1 MPNHIRSK
9 SNHFKQLHPQFGTA
23 AGLLSRPLTVVRALK
38 AKPESYLERDMPDSR
53 LHFQSSVI
61 LSAIVSSAPSPRRGV
76 RLYGL
81 LLRALVVLASLL
93 LPVSA
98 RAQVTYAGTLNTLT
112 TFSPEDSLSPIA
124 VDGSG
129 DVFFVVEDT
138 NGNNTLYKIPFGGTL
153 TTLQSGFAIFP
164 AAIAVNNAGTSLY
177 FLYSGSPAGCPGDM
191 GGDQFLA
198 ILNSPFTGAPANLPP
213 TFKFSGYCVGYTDP
227 TGLAVNP
234 NNGNLYVADC
244 GGGSIYELNGPVTS
258 SSTPASFVSLYVQP
272 YDIAVNGNGT
282 IYFTDALYYNIDSVS
297 ASLFG
302 STIPSSGIS
311 ASIIVN
317 NIPEIQLGLAV
328 GPSPTNTI
336 YVGGTTV
343 DEVSGSSLVAVNN
356 EFSNG
361 TTGLGVDS
369 SGRLFIGG
377 TDSNLNQ
384 DIVGTSTQPYVNF
397 GSEAAN
403 STTSVQS
410 LTFSID
416 AGTTV
421 GSIGILTTGVAG
433 LDFQN
438 GGSTTCT
445 ATTYSSATNCVVS
458 VKFKPLATGLRRG
471 AVVFYSN
478 ANLTGTQQA
487 IVQIYGA
494 GTGPQAAFG
503 PAGNSSSVGS
513 GFTAPLGFAVD
524 AAGNVFVADNGAGKV
539 DKVTPGGTQTTL
551 TSSIGNPYGVAV
563 DGAGN
568 LYVAD
573 SSTTVYKVTPG
584 GTKSTVNSTFDSPYG
599 IALDGQGN
607 FYVSDHSAGKVYEV
621 TPGGTKTTVYS
632 GLSLPEGVAVDAS
645 GNVYVANNGAGEVYK
660 MTPGGTQSTVV
671 SGLTSP
677 DGVSVDGAG
686 TVYISDDSEHAVYQ
700 VPSGGSKAT
709 VSTETSGGFG
719 LAIDGSGNLYTSGQT
734 SGPVIELNRATP
746 PPVNFPTVTPVNTID
761 SDGPMIVEMENIGT
775 STLDIASIAFPAD
788 FLEVSGEDDCGST
801 LAESALCNIDIEF
814 MPLSVNTRG
823 FTEYVSI
830 PDNSLNLTSTTQS
843 IKVTGA
849 STVDPVLSVA
859 KSHTGNFTQG
869 STAVWNIW
877 ISNIAAASSQ
887 TSGTTTVYDPLP
899 TGYTLASYSGAGWIC
914 SGTATVTCYST
925 SGIFGGSS
933 FSTLQLTVNVPY
945 GSPTPVSN
953 TAYAWG
959 GGDLTHNNLA
969 NAAMG
974 SDSSVPVAR
983 LSSSTSVTID
993 DSSTDQAWS
1002 GAETVGASAYGAA
1015 SITPG
1020 GSGGPAPTGTV
1031 TYTLFMY
1038 NGCSGYSIAAST
1050 KNLSSGAAPN
1060 SNSSA
1065 PLIAG
1070 PYSMSASYSGDN
1082 TYLSS
1087 SSCANFIVNE
1097 AATSTSVT
1105 SSLNPSAG
1113 GQLVILTA
1121 TINAVPGVEPSGIVG
1136 FTSNSI
1142 GIAGCGAVTV
1152 SLGQARCVTMLLP
1165 IGNNAIVAT
1174 YSGDEIYL
1182 PSSGTLSGGQQV
1194 NTPNLVVTTP
1204 NDDNPGNA
1212 GNCTAQTTPG
1222 TGTDSVCGLRD
1233 ALAYAARAGAAN
1245 ITFDSTAFAATNTAA
1260 KNTITLGSAGT
1271 MTIPANTAIAGPTT
1285 GSGATLTNLVTVSG
1299 NKATTVFTVN
1309 GDVTGASISGLN
1321 IINGYVGYTGYVNAA
1336 SGGGILNNGA
1346 LTVANSTISGNS
1358 ATSAAEASGGGISN
1372 SGTLTVNDC
1381 TISGNRATSAS
1392 EAGGG
1397 GIVNN
1402 PAAVLNLNNST
1413 LSGNSASANGG
1424 GGGGAIVNNGGTVTV
1439 TNSTISA
1446 NTADGIAGGL
1456 YNNSGTVNLANS
1468 IFSGNTVGGSPDD
1481 IDPAGSYTDNQGNLI
1496 GDSVSLTA
1504 LGNYGGPTQTML
1516 PLPGSSAI
1524 CGGLASNDTANH
1536 IATDQRGFSFLSTYC
1551 PSSHVD
1557 AGAVQT
1563 NYALSFT
1570 TGPGSSQVA
1579 GVPFTAAVTLTE
1591 SGNPLA
1597 GVGIPVTLNGG
1608 GTLTGSP
1615 VSETTNSSG
1624 VASYML
1630 TVTNP
1635 TALSGLTLTATLPA
1649 PPSLTATSGSL
1660 ALSEPPPTVSGVSP
1674 SSGPMVGGT
1683 SVTITGTNF
1692 TGATGV
1698 TIGGAAATNVVVV
1711 SNTTITAVTPAG
1723 AAGTASVVVTTQ
1735 GGSNAASTLFT
1746 YVAPPTVSSVSP
1758 SSGPTAG
1765 GTSVTIT
1772 GTNLTGAT
1780 GVTIGGAAATGVV
1793 VVSNTTIT
1801 AVTPAGAAGTASVVV
1816 TTLGGSNAANTLF
1829 TYVAPPA
1836 VSSVSPSS
1844 GPTAGGTSV
1853 TITGTNFTGA
1863 TAVKF
1868 GAVPATGFTVAS
1880 STTITAT
1887 SPAGTGAVDLTVT
1900 TTGGTSAIST
1910 ADLFTYL
1917 FPTTTTASN
1926 ATTTYSANAQNVL
1939 VSATVTS
1946 TSGTVSEG
1954 TVTFTVLNNGTPV
1967 GPIATGAVSNGS
1979 AGASYSLPAGTAA
1992 GMYTIQA
1999 VYNDASGNFSAST
2012 DSSRTLSVGQAAQ
2025 TIGFTPAI
2033 PPAITSYTYS
2043 PTGTFAVSA
2052 TATSGLSVS
2061 FASTTSNICTVSGT
2075 MVSMASAGTCTIQA
2089 TQVGNANYAAAAPVQ
2104 VNFIIGQATQIIGFT
2119 LSSPATYGV
2128 APIPLSATGGASG
2141 NAVTFSVVS
2150 GPGSIN
2156 ANTLTVT
2163 GAGTIVVAAN
2173 QLGNTDYSAA
2183 AQVTAS
2189 LVVNAAT
2196 LTVTANNA
2204 SKVYGTA
2211 NPAFTGAVTGQQN
2224 GDTFTESFSTSA
2236 TQWSPVGT
2244 YAILPAVAGAEL
2256 GGYTEAVHDGTLT
2269 VSQAGTTTALGVSS
2283 NSITPLQSVTLTA
2296 TIAPIAGGS
2305 PTGTVTFFDG
2315 TSNLG
2320 TAPLSGDVATY
2331 TASALAPGLTHTL
2344 TATYNGDSNFTAS
2357 NATASVTVTVAPLDF
2372 TMTISGPSSATA
2384 IPGGNITY
2392 QVTVTP
2398 DYGMY
2403 AGTVNF
2409 TVSGLP
2415 PGATASF
2422 SPATIPSNGGP
2433 QTIAVT
2439 IHTAAATAAA
2449 RQASGLRWQPLA
2461 LAFLLLF
2468 GAGAMR
2474 RQGRRLR
2481 RLLPVVLLLLA
2492 GGAAVALTGCG
2503 GNGFFT
2509 QTAKNYTVTITASA
2523 GSLEHTANIT
2533 LNVQ

>member
-1 MPNHIRSK
+1 VTIGGAAATNVVVV
-9 SNHFKQLHPQFGTA
+9 SNTTITAVTPAGAAGTA
-23 AGLLSRPLTVVRALK
+23 SVVVTTLGGSNAANTLFTYVAPPTV
-38 AKPESYLERDMPDSR
+38 
-53 LHFQSSVI
+53 SSV
-61 LSAIVSSAPSPRRGV
+61 S
-76 RLYGL
+76 
-81 LLRALVVLASLL
+81 
-93 LPVSA
+93 
-98 RAQVTYAGTLNTLT
+98 
-112 TFSPEDSLSPIA
+112 
-124 VDGSG
+124 
-129 DVFFVVEDT
+129 
-138 NGNNTLYKIPFGGTL
+138 
-153 TTLQSGFAIFP
+153 
-164 AAIAVNNAGTSLY
+164 
-177 FLYSGSPAGCPGDM
+177 
-191 GGDQFLA
+191 
-198 ILNSPFTGAPANLPP
+198 
-213 TFKFSGYCVGYTDP
+213 
-227 TGLAVNP
+227 
-234 NNGNLYVADC
+234 
-244 GGGSIYELNGPVTS
+244 
-258 SSTPASFVSLYVQP
+258 
-272 YDIAVNGNGT
+272 
-282 IYFTDALYYNIDSVS
+282 
-297 ASLFG
+297 
-302 STIPSSGIS
+302 PSSG
-311 ASIIVN
+311 
-317 NIPEIQLGLAV
+317 
-328 GPSPTNTI
+328 PT
-336 YVGGTTV
+336 VGG
-343 DEVSGSSLVAVNN
+343 
-356 EFSNG
+356 
-361 TTGLGVDS
+361 
-369 SGRLFIGG
+369 
-377 TDSNLNQ
+377 
-384 DIVGTSTQPYVNF
+384 
-397 GSEAAN
+397 
-403 STTSVQS
+403 
-410 LTFSID
+410 
-416 AGTTV
+416 
-421 GSIGILTTGVAG
+421 
-433 LDFQN
+433 
-438 GGSTTCT
+438 
-445 ATTYSSATNCVVS
+445 
-458 VKFKPLATGLRRG
+458 
-471 AVVFYSN
+471 
-478 ANLTGTQQA
+478 
-487 IVQIYGA
+487 
-494 GTGPQAAFG
+494 
-503 PAGNSSSVGS
+503 
-513 GFTAPLGFAVD
+513 
-524 AAGNVFVADNGAGKV
+524 
-539 DKVTPGGTQTTL
+539 
-551 TSSIGNPYGVAV
+551 
-563 DGAGN
+563 
-568 LYVAD
+568 
-573 SSTTVYKVTPG
+573 
-584 GTKSTVNSTFDSPYG
+584 
-599 IALDGQGN
+599 
-607 FYVSDHSAGKVYEV
+607 
-621 TPGGTKTTVYS
+621 
-632 GLSLPEGVAVDAS
+632 
-645 GNVYVANNGAGEVYK
+645 
-660 MTPGGTQSTVV
+660 
-671 SGLTSP
+671 
-677 DGVSVDGAG
+677 
-686 TVYISDDSEHAVYQ
+686 
-700 VPSGGSKAT
+700 
-709 VSTETSGGFG
+709 
-719 LAIDGSGNLYTSGQT
+719 
-734 SGPVIELNRATP
+734 
-746 PPVNFPTVTPVNTID
+746 
-761 SDGPMIVEMENIGT
+761 
-775 STLDIASIAFPAD
+775 
-788 FLEVSGEDDCGST
+788 
-801 LAESALCNIDIEF
+801 
-814 MPLSVNTRG
+814 
-823 FTEYVSI
+823 
-830 PDNSLNLTSTTQS
+830 
-843 IKVTGA
+843 
-849 STVDPVLSVA
+849 
-859 KSHTGNFTQG
+859 
-869 STAVWNIW
+869 
-877 ISNIAAASSQ
+877 
-887 TSGTTTVYDPLP
+887 
-899 TGYTLASYSGAGWIC
+899 
-914 SGTATVTCYST
+914 
-925 SGIFGGSS
+925 
-933 FSTLQLTVNVPY
+933 
-945 GSPTPVSN
+945 
-953 TAYAWG
+953 
-959 GGDLTHNNLA
+959 
-969 NAAMG
+969 
-974 SDSSVPVAR
+974 
-983 LSSSTSVTID
+983 TSVTI
-993 DSSTDQAWS
+993 TGTNLS
-1002 GAETVGASAYGAA
+1002 GATGVTIGGAAATGFVVVSNTTITAMTPAGAAGTASVVVTTSGGSNAANTLFTYVAPPTVSGVSPSSGPTVGGTSVTITGANFTGATGVTIGGAA
-1015 SITPG
+1015 ATGVVVVSNTSITAVTPAGTAGTASVVVTTSG
-1020 GSGGPAPTGTV
+1020 GS
-1031 TYTLFMY
+1031 
-1038 NGCSGYSIAAST
+1038 NAAST
-1050 KNLSSGAAPN
+1050 LF
-1060 SNSSA
+1060 
-1065 PLIAG
+1065 
-1070 PYSMSASYSGDN
+1070 
-1082 TYLSS
+1082 TY
-1087 SSCANFIVNE
+1087 
-1097 AATSTSVT
+1097 
-1105 SSLNPSAG
+1105 
-1113 GQLVILTA
+1113 
-1121 TINAVPGVEPSGIVG
+1121 
-1136 FTSNSI
+1136 
-1142 GIAGCGAVTV
+1142 
-1152 SLGQARCVTMLLP
+1152 
-1165 IGNNAIVAT
+1165 VA
-1174 YSGDEIYL
+1174 
-1182 PSSGTLSGGQQV
+1182 
-1194 NTPNLVVTTP
+1194 
-1204 NDDNPGNA
+1204 
-1212 GNCTAQTTPG
+1212 
-1222 TGTDSVCGLRD
+1222 
-1233 ALAYAARAGAAN
+1233 
-1245 ITFDSTAFAATNTAA
+1245 
-1260 KNTITLGSAGT
+1260 
-1271 MTIPANTAIAGPTT
+1271 
-1285 GSGATLTNLVTVSG
+1285 
-1299 NKATTVFTVN
+1299 
-1309 GDVTGASISGLN
+1309 
-1321 IINGYVGYTGYVNAA
+1321 
-1336 SGGGILNNGA
+1336 
-1346 LTVANSTISGNS
+1346 
-1358 ATSAAEASGGGISN
+1358 
-1372 SGTLTVNDC
+1372 
-1381 TISGNRATSAS
+1381 
-1392 EAGGG
+1392 
-1397 GIVNN
+1397 
-1402 PAAVLNLNNST
+1402 
-1413 LSGNSASANGG
+1413 
-1424 GGGGAIVNNGGTVTV
+1424 
-1439 TNSTISA
+1439 
-1446 NTADGIAGGL
+1446 
-1456 YNNSGTVNLANS
+1456 
-1468 IFSGNTVGGSPDD
+1468 
-1481 IDPAGSYTDNQGNLI
+1481 
-1496 GDSVSLTA
+1496 
-1504 LGNYGGPTQTML
+1504 
-1516 PLPGSSAI
+1516 
-1524 CGGLASNDTANH
+1524 
-1536 IATDQRGFSFLSTYC
+1536 
-1551 PSSHVD
+1551 
-1557 AGAVQT
+1557 
-1563 NYALSFT
+1563 
-1570 TGPGSSQVA
+1570 
-1579 GVPFTAAVTLTE
+1579 
-1591 SGNPLA
+1591 
-1597 GVGIPVTLNGG
+1597 
-1608 GTLTGSP
+1608 
-1615 VSETTNSSG
+1615 
-1624 VASYML
+1624 
-1630 TVTNP
+1630 
-1635 TALSGLTLTATLPA
+1635 
-1649 PPSLTATSGSL
+1649 
-1660 ALSEPPPTVSGVSP
+1660 PPTVSGVSP

-1683 SVTITGTNF
+1683 SVTITGANF